1 MKGNWESVEMSNT
14 SIHSHY
20 SNVSEKNKAA
30 VFKWS
35 PTQSVHHSNKAP
47 ERSGLPNDRFIQ
59 NSSYSVW
66 DLNTSQQCTTTVRSD
81 QRGHICGVVLEHRE
95 DNIGQR
101 QGVWGPCL
109 SHRRTLLKPQNTPVT
124 KHTIE
129 RVAAQILKRFF
140 SWSMTMNIY
149 KGWGGSMCSYS
160 IVQVNSDSILGLTE
174 NFKYRYFCIF
184 TPF

>member
-20 SNVSEKNKAA
+20 SNVLEINKAA

-47 ERSGLPNDRFIQ
+47 ERSSLPNDRFIQ

-66 DLNTSQQCTTTVRSD
+66 DLNTSQQCTTNRPTEPSD
-81 QRGHICGVVLEHRE
+81 QRSHICGVVFEHRE

-109 SHRRTLLKPQNTPVT
+109 SHRRTFLKPQNTPVT
-124 KHTIE
+124 TRNRKSRSSNTWE
-129 RVAAQILKRFF
+129 VF

-149 KGWGGSMCSYS
+149 KGWGGGLCAL
-160 IVQVNSDSILGLTE
+160 IV
-174 NFKYRYFCIF
+174 
-184 TPF
+184 